1 MTDQTMKASYIK
13 GSTNIKGIQNDND
26 RYEKRI
32 KELQSRL
39 KKNNTTQGSRDNSLG
54 NQNSYVSVKNT
65 GSKVNQTIVVHKSV
79 ERHSMGTK
87 KSAVNMTYSNS
98 KTRK

>member
-65 GSKVNQTIVVHKSV
+65 GSKVNEYLEKMTISP
-79 ERHSMGTK
+79 EK
-87 KSAVNMTYSNS
+87 KFR
-98 KTRK
+98 KTQQFSPKMMKYKI